1 MRRWQR
7 FWPYRGSLLIQ
18 RINRRS
24 PVSAPC
30 PVAKRNILITEDT
43 AVLNTVGNTTN
54 SSEKGN
60 PMTDR
65 ELKGLR
71 DLVFGLAVM
80 GWVGLAIL
88 LIFMEIAKRL

>member
-1 MRRWQR
+1 
-7 FWPYRGSLLIQ
+7 
-18 RINRRS
+18 
-24 PVSAPC
+24 
-30 PVAKRNILITEDT
+30 
-43 AVLNTVGNTTN
+43 
-54 SSEKGN
+54 
-60 PMTDR
+60 MTDR